1 MKYKE
6 GDRVKIKS
14 LDWYNQNKDEDG
26 DVPGAFFDAERT
38 KYCGKVVTIDGNGY
52 RLGSGT
58 IIYAIKEGYEWIGE
72 RAIEGLSSEDILSR
86 TAYLVRKGKEELDNR
101 IAKHNAYVDKC
112 FPADPTYT
120 DKGIP
125 NDMNNTKTDMDHVS
139 DGYHTFNELYEYRLL
154 YNAAF
159 FNELAKQGLYDV
171 HKSKRHSNGEI
182 PFGDP
187 NWFIV
192 VAELPTGQ
200 ISNHYEMKDW
210 FLFQVPEKELS
221 NEYDGHSPADVA
233 ERLRQHLEKM

>member
-1 MKYKE
+1 MKYKAE
-6 GDRVKIKS
+6 DRVKIKS
-14 LDWYNQNKDEDG
+14 LNWYNQNKDEDG
-26 DVPGAFFDAERT
+26 DVPGAFFDAERA
-38 KYCGKVVTIDGNGY
+38 KYCGQVVTIDSNGY

-72 RAIEGLSSEDILSR
+72 KAIEGLAEDLTHEDQSSAVPEEVILNGADVMR
-86 TAYLVRKGKEELDNR
+86 ALQQVEAPPNTIKVCELPDGYELRDEN
-101 IAKHNAYVDKC
+101 
-112 FPADPTYT
+112 
-120 DKGIP
+120 G
-125 NDMNNTKTDMDHVS
+125 HVS

-210 FLFQVPEKELS
+210 FLFQIPEKELS
-221 NEYDGHSPADVA
+221 NEWDGHTPADVA